1 MKRTAFDILLP
12 GLALLVGLGGGPSF
26 SAPDPRHETR
36 RYTLPN
42 AGGLELSVPA
52 SWRQELLR
60 PRDGMITV
68 WFKPPAGDDF
78 SLLVTLVTDTN
89 CLSCLFGF
97 DTVRNVRELVEQTG
111 AGMVP
116 AAAEKSVSLEPFD
129 NSRER
134 GYYVSL
140 TDRTPSPAVYERVTH
155 GAIAM
160 GESLLSFTLLTH
172 AKNDALLR
180 EVLDLVRNA
189 TRLDEAEAAKTPG
202 RSLLALDGMD
212 WQLEVDVKG
221 WIDVNQ
227 QSLDDGRIETLRARR
242 KETGTLATVTM
253 TRYADPQTA
262 ESCSA
267 QSDGTRLR
275 SAAGAPTLVNG
286 VPFVERPDRAFAV
299 AARDS
304 ACIALRLTT
313 DDGRPGEAAL
323 LATLLDGVRVKSR
336 LATPLPAEKNLLQN
350 PLADQEAAHW
360 QSYGDAEVEE
370 TLDGNSVFA
379 ARNGGHFLQDVDL
392 PPEAAGQFVLLIG
405 RLSTQRI
412 NPNGAI
418 TGLPYLYGYL
428 MNKDDKRIN
437 TYMQGGAMGYQG
449 TAVDQWQTAWGIFSV
464 PAGTGTVRFFLD
476 QAQRANLPQNGSAA
490 LFDDLGLYLFPT
502 RDQAQAAVETYRQRA
517 VALTGALGP
526 RQTGPPSAAQEPAAA
541 TELIRAA
548 KRGDLPYITREIA
561 AGTKPDARGKFG
573 YTALIKA
580 AAADQASVV
589 FALLAAGADVNAQSD
604 GVRTVFRTLD
614 VYLLSRDPG
623 VIGGRT
629 ALMEAAAYKHDTMVN
644 ALLVKGAKV
653 NLKDHA
659 GRTAL
664 MEAAKSGH
672 APTLQL
678 LLDHKAEVNVAA
690 LNGRTALMDA
700 AEGGHTDLVHL
711 LLVAGADIKARAMNG
726 KSVLSAAVESGR
738 ILIVEKLLDAGA
750 AVNDADLHGLTPLMI
765 AAAQGNSDIVALLLA
780 HGADVSAKTDAGMT
794 TSFYAYVGGNKRVIE
809 MLDARESRPRPL

>member
-1 MKRTAFDILLP
+1 MRQSSLHCVIFT
-12 GLALLVGLGGGPSF
+12 LALLGTLGA
-26 SAPDPRHETR
+26 APTFAATDPGHDTR

-60 PRDGMITV
+60 PRDGVITV
-68 WFKPPAGDDF
+68 WFKPASGDDF

-97 DTVRNVRELVEQTG
+97 DTVRNVRELIEQTG
-111 AGMVP
+111 DALLP
-116 AAAEKSVSLEPFD
+116 AAVEKSVPLVPFENTTD
-129 NSRER
+129 R
-134 GYYVSL
+134 GYYFSL
-140 TDRTPSPAVYERVTH
+140 TDRIPSPAVYERVTH

-172 AKNDALLR
+172 AKDDALVR
-180 EVLDLVRNA
+180 EALDLVRTA
-189 TRLDEAEAAKTPG
+189 TRLDEAEAATTPG

-212 WQLEVDVKG
+212 WQLEVDTNG
-221 WIDVNQ
+221 WIDVDQ
-227 QSLDDGRIETLRARR
+227 QSIDDGRIETLRARR

-262 ESCSA
+262 VSCA
-267 QSDGTRLR
+267 AHSDGAQRR
-275 SAAGAPTLVNG
+275 AAAGAPTVVNG
-286 VPFVERPDRAFAV
+286 VPFVEQPDRAFAV
-299 AARDS
+299 AARDT
-304 ACIALRLTT
+304 ACVALRLTT

-360 QSYGDAEVEE
+360 QSYGDTTVEE
-370 TLDGNSVFA
+370 TLDGNA
-379 ARNGGHFLQDVDL
+379 AFVVRNGGHFLQDVDL

-412 NPNGAI
+412 NPDGAI

-449 TAVDQWQTAWGIFSV
+449 TAVDQWQTAWGIFPV

-502 RDQAQAAVETYRQRA
+502 RAQAQAAVEAYRQRD

-526 RQTGPPSAAQEPAAA
+526 RQTGPPNAAQEPAAA

-548 KRGDLPYITREIA
+548 KRGDLHYITRELA
-561 AGTKPDARGKFG
+561 TGTKPDARGKFG

-580 AAADQASVV
+580 AAADQPSVV

-629 ALMEAAAYKHDTMVN
+629 ALMEAAAYKRDTMVN

-664 MEAAKSGH
+664 MEAAKAGH

-678 LLDHKAEVNVAA
+678 LLDHKAEVNVAS
-690 LNGRTALMDA
+690 LNGRTALLDA
-700 AEGGHTDLVHL
+700 AAGGHTDLAQL
-711 LLVAGADIKARAMNG
+711 LLATGADVKAHDING
-726 KSVLSAAVESGR
+726 KSALSEAVESGR
-738 ILIVEKLLDAGA
+738 ILLVEKLLAAGA
-750 AVNDADLHGLTPLMI
+750 AVNDSNQHGLTPLMI
-765 AAAQGNSDIVALLLA
+765 AAGRGNSDIVALLLE
-780 HGADVSAKTDAGMT
+780 HGADVSAKTDEGMT
-794 TSFYAYVGGNKRVIE
+794 AAFFAEVGGNKRVME
-809 MLDARESRPRPL
+809 LLESREMRHPL